1 MFFDDGLRED
11 LELDMESLQLALEKR
26 LQNRAARAD
35 SAVIITGGVLRRWVE
50 EEFEALLGER
60 ILAHELA
67 TGRTAN

>member
-35 SAVIITGGVLRRWVE
+35 SAVIITGEVLRRWVE